1 MIGYFKTWKQLP
13 QMHKKEEKQL
23 LNLDDESPILELK
36 NFVSKTIVSAL
47 VTQYFVFQIWME

>member
-1 MIGYFKTWKQLP
+1 
-13 QMHKKEEKQL
+13 MHKKEEKQL

-47 VTQYFVFQIWME
+47 VTQYFVFQI